1 MYGLAQMHHCTVC
14 IIQYFTLVENV
25 VSIFGPLLYIEY
37 HTLGLEPA
45 KFESRS
51 VTLPSSHQ
59 YYYLEAQSGFYCSS
73 SLPSCRITRL
83 PYQSRHY
90 TTSPGIALPVPAL
103 RYQSRHCNTS
113 PGIALPVPALHYQSR
128 P

>member
-37 HTLGLEPA
+37 HALGLEPA

-51 VTLPSSHQ
+51 VALTQRVFDS
-59 YYYLEAQSGFYCSS
+59 AQQPPILLFAKWV
-73 SLPSCRITRL
+73 LVL
-83 PYQSRHY
+83 ASRVAELQDCP
-90 TTSPGIALPVPAL
+90 TSPGTTLPVPAL
-103 RYQSRHCNTS
+103 RYQSRHCTTS